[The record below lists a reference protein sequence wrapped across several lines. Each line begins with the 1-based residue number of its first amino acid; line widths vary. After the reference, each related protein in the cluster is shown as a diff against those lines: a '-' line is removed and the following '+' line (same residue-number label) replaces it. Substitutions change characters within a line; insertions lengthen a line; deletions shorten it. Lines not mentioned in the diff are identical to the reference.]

1 MLKYTIYLYE
11 SEMKNVL
18 INKIKDYFNHVNEV
32 TQILSKDNINKII
45 ECIKQ
50 IPKICAIDIE
60 SANNRRSREHNE
72 NKYHPIKVF
81 KGEIFNAQITQ
92 NAGSELSNNHLV
104 IIVQGF
110 SSNVY
115 GEKVTVLP
123 IEGDGYKINPHYQIK
138 LTNAD
143 LENGQLDK
151 NPSRIIF
158 TDIMTLDKARLDRKI
173 GKLKPEKIEEVNNYL
188 IAHLDLKK
196 SRNKSNKSSG
206 LTNNK

>member
-1 MLKYTIYLYE
+1 
-11 SEMKNVL
+11 MKNVL

-60 SANNRRSREHNE
+60 SANNRKSRERNE
-72 NKYHPIKVF
+72 NNYHPIKVF

-196 SRNKSNKSSG
+196 SKNKSNKSSG

>member
-1 MLKYTIYLYE
+1 
-11 SEMKNVL
+11 MKVRWRTFWQTKS
-18 INKIKDYFNHVNEV
+18 NKIKDYFNYVNEV

-60 SANNRRSREHNE
+60 SANNRKSREHNK
-72 NKYHPIKVF
+72 NHYHPIKVF
-81 KGEIFNAQITQ
+81 KGDIFNAQITQ

>member
-1 MLKYTIYLYE
+1 MLIYTIYLYE

-60 SANNRRSREHNE
+60 SANNRKSRERNE
-72 NKYHPIKVF
+72 NNYHPIKVF

-196 SRNKSNKSSG
+196 SKNKSNKSSG